1 MDLNN
6 AIQAHGEWKLKLRM
20 AIQKSEKLDVPAISA
35 DNKCALGQW
44 LHGEAKM
51 KFGALKS
58 YGDCVQKHAAFHREA
73 AKVGTSINSGD
84 MKTAS
89 AALENGT
96 PYTNASSAVAVAILA
111 LKKEAS
117 L

>member
-1 MDLNN
+1 MYGHQRRQQVRPG
-6 AIQAHGEWKLKLRM
+6 AVAPRRGEDEVRHVEV
-20 AIQKSEKLDVPAISA
+20 IPATV
-35 DNKCALGQW
+35 CG
-44 LHGEAKM
+44 
-51 KFGALKS
+51 
-58 YGDCVQKHAAFHREA
+58 KHAAFHREA
-73 AKVGTSINSGD
+73 AKVGSSINSGD